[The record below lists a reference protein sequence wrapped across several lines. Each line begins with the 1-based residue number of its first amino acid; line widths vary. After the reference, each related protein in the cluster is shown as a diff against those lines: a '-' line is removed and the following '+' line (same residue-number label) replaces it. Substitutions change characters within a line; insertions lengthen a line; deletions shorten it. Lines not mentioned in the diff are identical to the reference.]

1 MTKMNNSWRTTRE
14 SEADK
19 FDCELFGLI
28 ERAEKL
34 AKRSRGQDGWLDIS
48 LALDAVRPAV
58 REMMH
63 LKDREN
69 TR

>member
-1 MTKMNNSWRTTRE
+1 MAEWRTANER
-14 SEADK
+14 EADQ
-19 FDCELFGLI
+19 FDCALFGLI

-34 AKRSRGQDGWLDIS
+34 AKRSRGWDGWLDVS